1 MLYLD
6 AVLFCLFV
14 WWFSTGLI
22 IYLDGLPRNTFKY
35 SMAFNTLLTGAGLW
49 GLHGSAHDATTHGAY
64 VAFACGVIVWGWQE
78 ISFYMGY
85 VTGPRK
91 APCPEGCGG
100 WNHFIH
106 AVQTSLWHELAII
119 ASAALVVGLT
129 WHAPNQIGTW
139 TFMVLWWMHQSA
151 KLNVF
156 LGVRNL
162 NEEFLPEH
170 LGFLKSFLT
179 KKPMNLLFP
188 VSVTV
193 STVIL
198 VMMVQRAIAPGA
210 DNFHRSGATFVATMM
225 GFAIL
230 EHWFLVL
237 PLPAAKLWSWS
248 LASRDAKTP
257 FDAVVVAGFLGA
269 GKTTFLRRLLAQSSD
284 AGRTV
289 VLVNDFASVGVDGSL
304 LAGQGA
310 DVVELPNGCICC
322 SLKSDLARQLN
333 DVVARYAPQ
342 RVLIEPSGVAD
353 LASLLRVLNGPDLA
367 RVVRSI
373 DVTTVVDAG
382 SFQADFSRMQA
393 HLQAQIMPAGR
404 VVINKA
410 DLVPPVLLA
419 MIATT
424 VRGIAP
430 MSIVVGA
437 RFGQL
442 DESAILALA
451 ARAGVPAAAEAAP
464 SNVLP
469 LHGHDHHA
477 ADHRDHGHDHGHRAP
492 PADAN
497 EGAHLHYHNPSHDS
511 DHGDYDHAEHDT
523 LGLKAW
529 STILP
534 SACNAEVLQDLLEAV
549 VNGRYGQVERVKG
562 IAQAG
567 GGWVRFDV
575 AGGCASMA
583 AFAAGKDEAARVIAI
598 GRAVDEER
606 LGAAFQ
612 ACAVTGEAA

>member
-1 MLYLD
+1 MFLYID
-6 AVLFCLFV
+6 AILFCLFV

-22 IYLDGLPRNTFKY
+22 IYLDGLPKHTFKY
-35 SMAFNTLLTGAGLW
+35 SMVFNSALTLAALW
-49 GLHGSAHDATTHGAY
+49 GLRGSAHDTTTHGAY
-64 VAFACGVIVWGWQE
+64 VAFACGVVAWGWQE

-91 APCPEGCGG
+91 AQCPEGCSG
-100 WNHFIH
+100 WDHFVH

-119 ASAALVVGLT
+119 ASAAIVVGLT

-139 TFMVLWWMHQSA
+139 TFLVLWWMHQSA

-156 LGVRNL
+156 FGVRNL

-170 LGFLKSFLT
+170 LSFLKSFFT

-188 VSVTV
+188 VSVTI

-198 VMMVQRAIAPGA
+198 VLMAQQATLPGA
-210 DNFHRSGATFVATMM
+210 DHFHKVGATFVATMM
-225 GFAIL
+225 AFAIL

-237 PLPAAKLWSWS
+237 PLPAGKLWSWG

-269 GKTTFLRRLLAQSSD
+269 GKTTFLRRLLAQPGD
-284 AGRTV
+284 AGKTI

-304 LAGQGA
+304 LSGQGA

-333 DVVARYAPQ
+333 DVVARYQPK

-367 RVVRSI
+367 PVVRSI
-373 DVTTVVDAG
+373 DVTTILDGG
-382 SFQADFSRMQA
+382 SFQADFARMQA

-410 DLVPPVLLA
+410 DLVPHVVLS
-419 MIATT
+419 MIANT

-430 MSIVVGA
+430 MATVVGA

-442 DESAILALA
+442 DENAILPVA
-451 ARAGVPAAAEAAP
+451 ARAPAAEAAG
-464 SNVLP
+464 NVLK
-469 LHGHDHHA
+469 LHGHEHHEHHGHAHHEHGHHEHAHGHDHD
-477 ADHRDHGHDHGHRAP
+477 ADHGGHV
-492 PADAN
+492 
-497 EGAHLHYHNPSHDS
+497 
-511 DHGDYDHAEHDT
+511 HAEHDA

-534 SACNAEVLQDLLEAV
+534 AACDTEVLQNVLDAV
-549 VNGRYGQVERVKG
+549 LDGSFGQVERVKG
-562 IAQAG
+562 VARAG
-567 GGWVRFDV
+567 DGWVRFDV
-575 AGGCASMA
+575 AGGRASMA
-583 AFAAGKDEAARVIAI
+583 AFVAGKDEAARVVAI

-612 ACAVTGEAA
+612 ACALTGQAA